1 MDVIENEG
9 LTPET
14 SNAEDKTSPAAEEP
28 NGVLTR
34 EQALEKRQNDAMLKF
49 IQKHKT
55 EGKVNV
61 GDLDLLMNEYEFGDT
76 QTERLYEL
84 LAENKI
90 EIIDD
95 LALDLDEDGYDDAS
109 LKKDLSITDIDLDD
123 DSPTDDPVKAYLR
136 EIGHYQMLTEEQ
148 EIEVAQR
155 VKLGDEQAKKTL
167 IEANLRLVVS
177 IAKRFTQRGLQF
189 LDLIQEGNLG
199 LMKAVD
205 KFDPDMGFKFST
217 YATWWIRQS
226 ITRAIADQSKT
237 IRIPVHMNETIN
249 KIRKAGS
256 ILQHELGR
264 EATIPEIAERIGKTE
279 QEVRYA
285 LRVAQEPVSLET
297 PIGEEDDSHLG
308 DFIPDDDTPEPSE
321 ATNREMLRED
331 INKVL
336 AQLTDREA
344 EVLRLRFGLVD
355 NQPKTLEE
363 VGRKFKVTRE
373 RIRQIEA
380 KAIRKLKH
388 PQRSKALRDYI

>member
-28 NGVLTR
+28 TGVLTR

>member
-28 NGVLTR
+28 TGVLTR

-49 IQKHKT
+49 IQKHKP

>member
-28 NGVLTR
+28 AGVLTR